1 MGPNILQFLT
11 HVWVQPEDLD
21 SLLDHYVR
29 ERWGVP
35 TIETF
40 VPDPRPNPQSKVPGY
55 ESIDNTS
62 PSLMGTIN
70 TMHHH
75 DTPPSS
81 SSSATI
87 TLFSF
92 F

>member
-1 MGPNILQFLT
+1 MALLPWQMYFLKIGVSGEKGNWYDLALLYRFSFFFLSLQVGPNILQFLT

-40 VPDPRPNPQSKVPGY
+40 VPDPRPTNQNKV
-55 ESIDNTS
+55 
-62 PSLMGTIN
+62 
-70 TMHHH
+70 
-75 DTPPSS
+75 
-81 SSSATI
+81 
-87 TLFSF
+87 
-92 F
+92 

>member
-1 MGPNILQFLT
+1 MLFRFQVGPNILQFLT

-40 VPDPRPNPQSKVPGY
+40 VPDPRPNTQNKVR
-55 ESIDNTS
+55 
-62 PSLMGTIN
+62 PSVL
-70 TMHHH
+70 
-75 DTPPSS
+75 SL
-81 SSSATI
+81 I
-87 TLFSF
+87 TFLYISLLVV
-92 F
+92 

>member
-1 MGPNILQFLT
+1 MCYDALFVMCYLSCTLQISSQVGPNILQFLT

-40 VPDPRPNPQSKVPGY
+40 VPDPRPNPQTKVRIPISY
-55 ESIDNTS
+55 
-62 PSLMGTIN
+62 L
-70 TMHHH
+70 
-75 DTPPSS
+75 
-81 SSSATI
+81 A
-87 TLFSF
+87 F
-92 F
+92 

>member
-1 MGPNILQFLT
+1 MFFLKIGVSGEKGNWYDLGLLYRFSSFLSLQVGPNILQFLT

-40 VPDPRPNPQSKVPGY
+40 VPDPRPTNQNKV
-55 ESIDNTS
+55 
-62 PSLMGTIN
+62 
-70 TMHHH
+70 
-75 DTPPSS
+75 
-81 SSSATI
+81 
-87 TLFSF
+87 
-92 F
+92 